1 MPPFS
6 LTLFFV
12 LILAKG
18 GTLKSSFL
26 FYDLEMP
33 EISSELVFLVPLFSY
48 KISYT
53 FLEISFPFSTGI
65 YWVKVLLSESFL
77 MAWYADDKKK

>member
-1 MPPFS
+1 
-6 LTLFFV
+6 
-12 LILAKG
+12 
-18 GTLKSSFL
+18 
-26 FYDLEMP
+26 MP
-33 EISSELVFLVPLFSY
+33 EISSELAFPVPLFSY